1 MQWIIQNAVPLI
13 GAAVIVITIIF
24 IAVGRAVT
32 NGHAIILAAGAIL
45 LALPSVASFEWS
57 SGVVK
62 YVSRGEA
69 LDLTAKLEKLAQD
82 NAQANSALT
91 TVNEA
96 LKVANER
103 ISQLE
108 TLASKGGDGS
118 TGSALPNTSN
128 WGVFSKPAFY
138 EQLVKSSQAA
148 TTTSKENLDSIL
160 EFKNSLSN
168 WPPST
173 DSSKFRCGPS
183 NRC

>member
-1 MQWIIQNAVPLI
+1 MQWVTQNAVPLI
-13 GAAVIVITIIF
+13 GAAVIIITVIF
-24 IAVGRAVT
+24 IAVGRTVT
-32 NGHAIILAAGAIL
+32 NGHAIVLAAGAIL
-45 LALPSVASFEWS
+45 LALPSVANFEWS
-57 SGVVK
+57 SGVLK
-62 YVSRGEA
+62 YTRRGET

-82 NAQANSALT
+82 NAQANAALT

-108 TLASKGGDGS
+108 TMASKRGDGS

-128 WGVFSKPAFY
+128 WGVFSQPAFY
-138 EQLVKSSQAA
+138 EKLVKGSQAA
-148 TTTSKENLDSIL
+148 TTTSKENLDSIQ
-160 EFKNSLSN
+160 EFRNSLSN
-168 WPPST
+168 WPPSS